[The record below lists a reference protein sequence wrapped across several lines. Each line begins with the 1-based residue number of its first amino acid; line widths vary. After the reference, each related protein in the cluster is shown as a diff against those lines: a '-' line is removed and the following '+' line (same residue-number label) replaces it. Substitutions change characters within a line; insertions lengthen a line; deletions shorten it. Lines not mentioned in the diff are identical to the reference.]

1 MAQRSGKHPCWP
13 SVPNTLCGIS
23 IISNDYGL
31 IEARLSEHF
40 GRDPLKPFIDNP
52 DALDYRLAGDCM
64 QLYIYRLME
73 RTLGREGVVNRLPN
87 RTLDLGKFR
96 ARLKTDDAGA
106 KALSW
111 LLSSSNHEQME
122 RTDQRYR
129 RVRLAH
135 VEIALIRDGRAV
147 RLSPN
152 AIITLHRCLRIQFAE
167 PLIQYWSFSVG
178 QSPMKKQ

>member
-135 VEIALIRDGRAV
+135 VEIALIRQTQHQCRS
-147 RLSPN
+147 L
-152 AIITLHRCLRIQFAE
+152 
-167 PLIQYWSFSVG
+167 
-178 QSPMKKQ
+178 